1 MVISWYFD
9 IYHNNMEVSLC
20 SMQIPW
26 YINISTMVSDG
37 TFTLCYDTVLMSA
50 LQKWR
55 HVAFLTDGVA
65 ATKTNVY
72 KSIKCIYLFE
82 TENGYFFIRFR
93 LLFTYISQIAVKTS
107 SATQYNGQSVSH
119 RSNELTRY
127 QNTAVFLPYCPLY
140 LCVSYILPSYDHGKC
155 F

>member
-9 IYHNNMEVSLC
+9 NNFIVFVKVSLC
-20 SMQIPW
+20 SMQISW

-37 TFTLCYDTVLMSA
+37 TLILCYYDTVLMSA

-55 HVAFLTDGVA
+55 HEAFLTDGVA
-65 ATKTNVY
+65 ATKTSVY

-82 TENGYFFIRFR
+82 TDNGYFFNRLR
-93 LLFTYISQIAVKTS
+93 LLFTYINRIAVKTS
-107 SATQYNGQSVSH
+107 PATPYNGQSVSH

-140 LCVSYILPSYDHGKC
+140 VCVAYILPS
-155 F
+155 